1 QLVDALRSELTKEIK
16 SFIPELR
23 VEKRIITANYDR
35 KNRQTVL
42 VSLSNIPSE
51 VNMSTYLSKC
61 ANSGFPEIA
70 SNHSI
75 RQLKGEHLIY
85 YLNDQYAASC
95 AYQAISYAPPSST
108 NNNNY

>member
-1 QLVDALRSELTKEIK
+1 ER
-16 SFIPELR
+16 R
-23 VEKRIITANYDR
+23 NITANYN
-35 KNRQTVL
+35 KYGKL

-61 ANSGFPEIA
+61 ANSGFTEIA
-70 SNHSI
+70 PGYHTY
-75 RQLKGEHLIY
+75 RLKEEHLIC